1 LEKPTQVD
9 TPIETTVAAAE
20 WVTVVDP
27 RHPLHDQ
34 SFPLLHLTRKHNL
47 IPCCRVQLAAN
58 VTRLIPISATNL
70 AAARPEIF
78 PLPVDLASLHNLIN
92 VFTQIQAQ
100 VDQEACDG
108 TTTDDAV
115 SPRPSDP
122 AHGSVGDVDGHA
134 ASSGAAEFSAGLPAT
149 GGGLEAGGDR

>member
-1 LEKPTQVD
+1 
-9 TPIETTVAAAE
+9 
-20 WVTVVDP
+20 VTVVDP

-70 AAARPEIF
+70 AIAPPVVF
-78 PLPVDLASLHNLIN
+78 PLPLDLAALHNLIN

-108 TTTDDAV
+108 ATTDDAI
-115 SPRPSDP
+115 SPRPGNLAPS
-122 AHGSVGDVDGHA
+122 SVGDIDGRA
-134 ASSGAAEFSAGLPAT
+134 ASDGPAKFGAGMPAT
-149 GGGLEAGGDR
+149 GGGLESRGDR